1 MAVWHRKTLE
11 KQLIYIVNE
20 KMYDEIIKYER
31 IPLFVYFVFL
41 EELCIIFCRVY
52 SAKLS
57 KRNGRFLHVR
67 IIFQNTIGRFWQA
80 NTAD

>member
-1 MAVWHRKTLE
+1 
-11 KQLIYIVNE
+11 
-20 KMYDEIIKYER
+20 MYDEIIKYER

-57 KRNGRFLHVR
+57 KRNGRFLIIFF